1 MVTVAVDPGVH
12 GRGADD
18 TATVTITSEDLP
30 TVTVVATDAAAG
42 EAANPGIFTVTRTGP
57 PTAALTVSYTV
68 GGTATSVTDY
78 TPALSGTAVI
88 PIGAASLALT
98 LTPVNDTA
106 FEGPET
112 VVVTVTGAA
121 PYLVGAASTATV
133 TIADNDLPAVTIAAT
148 DASAA
153 EVGPDGGAVTLTR
166 TGILTSPL
174 VVKLTLTGTATNG
187 TDYTLVGP
195 TVTILAGQAT
205 LVVPVTPV
213 NDPDAEANET
223 AVVTVAVDPAYTVGA
238 PTNATVTIAS
248 EDPADGDGGGD
259 GRGGGGDG
267 ESRGLHGD
275 ADGADDGGVDG
286 ELHGRG
292 HGDERDG
299 LHAGAERDRG
309 DPGGRGVG
317 GADADAGE

>member
-1 MVTVAVDPGVH
+1 MGPTVTILAGQATLVVPVTPVNDPDAEANETAVVTVAVDPAYTV
-12 GRGADD
+12 GAP
-18 TATVTITSEDLP
+18 TNATVTIASEDPP

-42 EAANPGIFTVTRTGP
+42 ETANPGIFTVTRTGP
-57 PTAALTVSYTV
+57 TTAALTVSYTV

-88 PIGAASLALT
+88 PVGAASAALT

-187 TDYTLVGP
+187 TDYTTGGP
-195 TVTILAGQAT
+195 
-205 LVVPVTPV
+205 
-213 NDPDAEANET
+213 
-223 AVVTVAVDPAYTVGA
+223 
-238 PTNATVTIAS
+238 
-248 EDPADGDGGGD
+248 DGDD
-259 GRGGGGDG
+259 PRGA
-267 ESRGLHGD
+267 GD
-275 ADGADDGGVDG
+275 ARRTG
-286 ELHGRG
+286 
-292 HGDERDG
+292 
-299 LHAGAERDRG
+299 
-309 DPGGRGVG
+309 
-317 GADADAGE
+317 DAGERPGCGSE